1 MLYKVTD
8 VFKDKDVL
16 ISGGGNTALDWA
28 HDIAK
33 IAKSVTVVYRKEDVS
48 GHEAMKTLVD
58 RFKCETMPK
67 NTY

>member
-8 VFKDKDVL
+8 VFKDKNIL

-33 IAKSVTVVYRKEDVS
+33 IAKSVTFVLSKRRCKWS
-48 GHEAMKTLVD
+48 
-58 RFKCETMPK
+58 
-67 NTY
+67 